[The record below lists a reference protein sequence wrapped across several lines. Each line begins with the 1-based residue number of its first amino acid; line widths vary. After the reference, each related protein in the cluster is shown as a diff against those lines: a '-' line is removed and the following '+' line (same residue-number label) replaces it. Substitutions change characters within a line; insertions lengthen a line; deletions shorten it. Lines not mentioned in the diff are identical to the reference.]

1 MPDTRRT
8 LQEQL
13 QQLTRQGQNGSG
25 EVKRPVALATPAAPT
40 AATPHPKPSSP
51 TAPLH
56 TVRGTPP
63 RSPEASAQEGRPQ
76 QAQAV
81 PTPVAA
87 PPAVGTTADKP
98 SSPDLE
104 ALVALD
110 TELKKEDE
118 RLKDRAEALEWDRL
132 GHTIT
137 VEAWERERA
146 TQSDR
151 LSALEK
157 KRGSQERRLATREN
171 NLAARKAEVD
181 SEALANRAE
190 AKRLKERAITQA
202 AAAKQLSAS
211 KTKLDAR
218 EKKVGAR
225 ETKVAAAETRHRARR
240 AALVAAEKRATDLEA
255 QLSAAHSSR
264 NRLQRELNQALAA
277 TLSALNMPSWEVAS
291 WMLRGLEIDLDDFA
305 PKVAFPGDGPFESA
319 DLESSARSLGLRVG
333 KCGARQPAGILIVGR
348 QDWQRDDIERHL
360 EALQDAEL
368 FIFPQELWVAA
379 LLIRHNP
386 FRDLEDDATRSAL
399 EAFGEGHPVIEWLRG
414 MQFPWPEWSAD
425 EDPPPSD
432 LEQRVKASPL
442 VKLEYRT
449 GKDRGL
455 PAITRRQILNDAF
468 ISSQLPLADFVEGV
482 RPAKQ
487 REYMDS
493 WGGPRSRTRLRRI
506 AWHLAMLVSIHA
518 KLRNHE
524 VAVADWEADLA
535 WLKKQHYSRFMRF
548 QWP

>member
-1 MPDTRRT
+1 MPDTRLT

-25 EVKRPVALATPAAPT
+25 EVKRPVVVATPAVPT
-40 AATPHPKPSSP
+40 AATPQPRP
-51 TAPLH
+51 TAPAAPSH
-56 TVRGTPP
+56 TARATPP
-63 RSPEASAQEGRPQ
+63 PGPKAGAQVGRPQ

-87 PPAVGTTADKP
+87 APAFGPTAAKP

-118 RLKDRAEALEWDRL
+118 RLKDLAEALEWDRL
-132 GHTIT
+132 GHTID
-137 VEAWERERA
+137 VGAWKREQA

-157 KRGSQERRLATREN
+157 NFGIQEKRLATREN
-171 NLAARKAEVD
+171 ALAVRKAAID
-181 SEALANRAE
+181 SGAQANRAE
-190 AKRLKERAITQA
+190 ARRLKEQATTQA
-202 AAAKQLSAS
+202 AAAKQLSAG

-218 EKKVGAR
+218 EKKVDAR

-240 AALVAAEKRATDLEA
+240 AALVTAQNRVTDLEA
-255 QLSAAHSSR
+255 QLDAAHSSR
-264 NRLQRELNQALAA
+264 DRLQRELSKARAA
-277 TLSALNMPSWEVAS
+277 TLSALHIPNWEVAS
-291 WMLRGLEIDLDDFA
+291 WMLRGVEIDVDDFA
-305 PKVAFPGDGPFESA
+305 PKVAFSGDGPFDSA
-319 DLESSARSLGLRVG
+319 DLEASARSLGLRVG
-333 KCGARQPAGILIVGR
+333 QCGARQPAGILIVGR
-348 QDWQRDDIERHL
+348 QGWQRDDIERHF

-399 EAFGEGHPVIEWLRG
+399 EAFGEGHPVIEWLRR

-425 EDPPPSD
+425 EDPPPGD
-432 LEQRVKASPL
+432 LEQQVEASPL
-442 VKLEYRT
+442 VKLEYRV
-449 GKDRGL
+449 GKTHGL
-455 PAITRRQILNDAF
+455 PVTTRRRILSEAF
-468 ISSQLPLADFVEGV
+468 TLPQLPSASFVDGV

-487 REYMDS
+487 REYMES
-493 WGGPRSRTRLRRI
+493 WGGSRSRTRLRRI
-506 AWHLAMLVSIHA
+506 AWHLAMLVSMHA
-518 KLRNHE
+518 RLRNHE

-535 WLKKQHYSRFMRF
+535 WLKKEHYSRFMRF